1 VSLDDSS
8 DNARGLE
15 GRREPREK
23 GTIVFLC
30 VCSSTAEADFHDIDY

>member
-1 VSLDDSS
+1 VSLDDFS

-23 GTIVFLC
+23 GTMFFLRVFPPQL
-30 VCSSTAEADFHDIDY
+30 SRLP